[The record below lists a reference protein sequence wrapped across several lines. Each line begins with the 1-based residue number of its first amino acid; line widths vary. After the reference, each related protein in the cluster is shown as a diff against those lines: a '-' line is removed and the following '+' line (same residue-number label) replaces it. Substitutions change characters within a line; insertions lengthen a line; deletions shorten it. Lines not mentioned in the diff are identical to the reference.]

1 MNMMHQTAN
10 QWGDRFTAQCYWG
23 VSRNKSRL
31 SLAHGFNIQ
40 DKYNKVGRKCEECV
54 KFSEC
59 DETREMRFLS
69 GL

>member
-40 DKYNKVGRKCEECV
+40 DKYKQSWTKV
-54 KFSEC
+54 
-59 DETREMRFLS
+59 
-69 GL
+69 